1 MEHMKALIFD
11 GNLKLVEQPRPECA
25 PDDCLVQVLRAGIC
39 NTDLEITKGYFGF
52 CGVLGHEFV
61 GRVERSA
68 DRTLLGQRVVG
79 EINVSC
85 NRCEYCHK
93 ELGRHCPNR
102 TVLGILNRDGAFR
115 QYLTL
120 PAQNLHVVPFSLSD
134 DAAVFVE
141 PLAAACEILDQLTIS
156 ALHRVAVLGDGKLGL
171 LIAMVLS
178 HTGCDLTLI
187 GKHPA
192 KMERLRGYTVKSASL
207 PSSTVQP
214 KSFDIVVE
222 ATGSPQGLEMAL
234 GLIKPRGILV
244 LKSTFH
250 GQVALNSA
258 SIVVDEITIV
268 GSRCGRFTPAL
279 QLLTEGKIDPTNL
292 IDATFPLE
300 GALEAFA
307 MASRP
312 GVLKVLLTP

>member
-1 MEHMKALIFD
+1 MKALIFD
-11 GNLKLVEQPRPECA
+11 GSLKLVEQA
-25 PDDCLVQVLRAGIC
+25 PPQCSRDDCLVRVLRAGIC

-52 CGVLGHEFV
+52 RGVLGHEFV
-61 GRVERSA
+61 GRVEASA
-68 DRTLLGQRVVG
+68 DSTLFGQRVVG

-85 NRCEYCHK
+85 NRCEYCRK
-93 ELGRHCPNR
+93 RLGRHCPNR

-120 PAQNLHVVPFSLSD
+120 PAQNLHVIPSSLSD

-141 PLAAACEILDQLTIS
+141 PLAAACEILDQLAIS

-178 HTGCDLTLI
+178 QTGCDLTLI
-187 GKHPA
+187 GRHPT
-192 KMERLRGYTVKSASL
+192 KMERLRGYTVKCLSL
-207 PSSTVQP
+207 PTCTVQP

-222 ATGSPQGLEMAL
+222 ATGSPQGLEGAL
-234 GLIKPRGILV
+234 RLVKPRGTLV

-279 QLLTEGKIDPTNL
+279 QLLVESKVDPTKL
-292 IDATFPLE
+292 IDASFALE
-300 GALEAFA
+300 RSLEAFA
-307 MASRP
+307 MARRP